1 MARSTAKPVED
12 DIEDLDADSFEDQPT
27 RRRRRPSGPRK
38 EKPIYLLFR
47 VTDENN
53 APVPNARL
61 EIVLATK
68 DTDKV
73 LELQSEDKTLSLSKI
88 ELPRADTTEL

>member
-1 MARSTAKPVED
+1 MARSTAKQVDEEVD
-12 DIEDLDADSFEDQPT
+12 YDIDEEIDESQPK
-27 RRRRRPSGPRK
+27 RRRRSSGPRK

-61 EIVLATK
+61 QIVLATK

-73 LELQSEDKTLSLSKI
+73 LELQSEDKSLTLAKI
-88 ELPRADTTEL
+88 ELQQPTE